1 MTDDSKS
8 ARELVAKLFSTVD
21 SSAGRQYVA
30 LHQNWQSLVGMDLA
44 AHSEPVD
51 IRRDALVVELDHPG
65 WMQMLQMQERRLIE
79 RLRREFPE
87 LAIKTLQMRLRN
99 ESDTESKTDTRE
111 QPGAPAPAPRGERPA
126 EPEPAAEPERA
137 ADGSEQRPEG
147 LDRIDD
153 PELRERLERL
163 GKMVAERNREE
174 SNRETRK
181 REERAPEKHDRAGH
195 DREGPGPPE
204 GGR

>member
-8 ARELVAKLFSTVD
+8 ARELVAKLFSSVD

-30 LHQNWQSLVGMDLA
+30 LHQNWQSLVGIDLA

-65 WMQMLQMQERRLIE
+65 WMQMLQMQERRLVQ
-79 RLRREFPE
+79 RLRRDFPE
-87 LAIKTLQMRLRN
+87 LAIKTLQMRLKN
-99 ESDTESKTDTRE
+99 EPDAREQAVEQPVEQPVEQTPAQGGKQAGEAKREPERSKKRE
-111 QPGAPAPAPRGERPA
+111 QPEH
-126 EPEPAAEPERA
+126 
-137 ADGSEQRPEG
+137 PEG

-163 GKMVAERNREE
+163 GKMIAERNAEE
-174 SNRETRK
+174 GNAEEGNAEERK
-181 REERAPEKHDRAGH
+181 RHERNRGQN
-195 DREGPGPPE
+195 R
-204 GGR
+204 GR

>member
-8 ARELVAKLFSTVD
+8 ARELVAKLFSSVD

-30 LHQNWQSLVGMDLA
+30 LHQNWQSLVGIDLA

-65 WMQMLQMQERRLIE
+65 WMQMLQMQERRLVQ
-79 RLRREFPE
+79 RLRRDFPE
-87 LAIKTLQMRLRN
+87 LAIKTLQMRLKN
-99 ESDTESKTDTRE
+99 EPDAREQTLEQTLEQAAKQAGEAKREPERSKKRE
-111 QPGAPAPAPRGERPA
+111 QPEH
-126 EPEPAAEPERA
+126 
-137 ADGSEQRPEG
+137 PEG

-163 GKMVAERNREE
+163 GKMIAERNAEE
-174 SNRETRK
+174 GNAEERK
-181 REERAPEKHDRAGH
+181 RHERNRGENR
-195 DREGPGPPE
+195 
-204 GGR
+204 GR

>member
-8 ARELVAKLFSTVD
+8 ARELVAKLFSSVD

-30 LHQNWQSLVGMDLA
+30 LHQNWQSLVGIDLA

-65 WMQMLQMQERRLIE
+65 WMQMLQMQERRLVQ
-79 RLRREFPE
+79 RLRRDFPE
-87 LAIKTLQMRLRN
+87 LAIKTLQMRLKN
-99 ESDTESKTDTRE
+99 EPDAREQAVEQPVEQPVEQTPAQGGKQAGEAKREPERSKKRE
-111 QPGAPAPAPRGERPA
+111 QPEH
-126 EPEPAAEPERA
+126 
-137 ADGSEQRPEG
+137 SEG

-163 GKMVAERNREE
+163 GKMIAERNAEE
-174 SNRETRK
+174 GNAEERK
-181 REERAPEKHDRAGH
+181 RHERNRGENR
-195 DREGPGPPE
+195 
-204 GGR
+204 GR

>member
-8 ARELVAKLFSTVD
+8 ARELVAKLFRSVD

-30 LHQNWQSLVGMDLA
+30 LHQNWQSLVGIDLA

-65 WMQMLQMQERRLIE
+65 WMQMLQMQERRLVQ
-79 RLRREFPE
+79 RLRRDFPE
-87 LAIKTLQMRLRN
+87 LAIKTLQMRLKN
-99 ESDTESKTDTRE
+99 EPDAREQAVEQPVEQTPEQTPEQAAKQAGEAKREPERSKKRE
-111 QPGAPAPAPRGERPA
+111 QPEH
-126 EPEPAAEPERA
+126 
-137 ADGSEQRPEG
+137 SEG

-163 GKMVAERNREE
+163 GKMIAERNAEE
-174 SNRETRK
+174 RNAEEGNAEERK
-181 REERAPEKHDRAGH
+181 RHERNRGENR
-195 DREGPGPPE
+195 
-204 GGR
+204 GR